1 MRTMKI
7 NKTTTPEQVSEKL
20 VQFAQDYV
28 AKNSKLQFPYYADS
42 MRVYYKDASD
52 YCKIAALIVERNFK
66 AAMET
71 ANRMDTCPRDEI
83 PQDVWDFLNHHS
95 KV

>member
-1 MRTMKI
+1 MKI
-7 NKTTTPEQVSEKL
+7 NKKTATPEQVSEKL
-20 VQFAQDYV
+20 VQFAHDYV
-28 AKNSKLQFPYYADS
+28 AKNSKSKLTSYADS

-66 AAMET
+66 DAISAAY
-71 ANRMDTCPRDEI
+71 RMDTCPRDEI
-83 PQDVWDFLNHHS
+83 PQDVWDYITYNS